1 MTVLR
6 NKHRPD
12 KPNPFFDDMSELGM
26 ARRAKLDR
34 DLEALVEHL
43 KRSRPEPKDV
53 KTNITVTGE
62 D

>member
-1 MTVLR
+1 MTALR
-6 NKHRPD
+6 NKHRPY
-12 KPNPFFDDMSELGM
+12 KPNPFFDDMSELGK
-26 ARRAKLDR
+26 ARRAKFHR